1 MKSAVL
7 IGDDKLGRRLIQRLE
22 SVNDT
27 TIVIDQTQSLSR
39 VYRLLRRRSLSLR
52 SLLQMGWADWGR
64 QDTKI
69 SGSYPSISSNQE
81 LLEFLESR
89 QISRLFLF
97 RAGLIIGRKLLDAD
111 VVLVNVHCARLPD
124 YGGIGVISRAL
135 KDRAFN
141 QEATAHIVTENID
154 RGEIVATRPYQLSLD
169 HSYQENEDR
178 AYLAGIELLTS
189 LLAHREAEAA

>member
-22 SVNDT
+22 SIDDT
-27 TIVIDQTQSLSR
+27 MIVIDRSQSLSR
-39 VYRLLRRRSLSLR
+39 VYRLLQRRSLTLR
-52 SLLQMGWADWGR
+52 SLQQMGWADLCR
-64 QDTKI
+64 QDTQV

-111 VVLVNVHCARLPD
+111 VVLINVHCARLPD

-135 KDRAFN
+135 KDRAFD
-141 QEATAHIVTENID
+141 QEATAHIVTEDID
-154 RGEIVATRPYQLSLD
+154 RGEIVATRPYQLARD
-169 HSYQENEDR
+169 QSYRENEDR

-189 LLAHREAEAA
+189 LVAQTDAEAA